1 MPAASTP
8 TPRLFPSALRSAGLS
23 NTTPYQW
30 VVKPVNGK
38 PTISDSLNERNT
50 IIISGP

>member
-1 MPAASTP
+1 MPAARTP
-8 TPRLFPSALRSAGLS
+8 TPRLLPSALTRAGLS

-38 PTISDSLNERNT
+38 PTISDWLNESST
-50 IIISGP
+50 IIASGP